1 MAQVFDELRVHD
13 HTFVVGDV
21 GAFEKPAQ
29 GLSDRRFRNAILPDE
44 QIFQLD
50 ALLERILDGFDQISL
65 PDEAL
70 IDQEIKGTW
79 IDRLVDVSLHDHV
92 DTVHL
97 PAGIGR
103 VRLPRMLTECVLQS
117 LAIRPDKDQS
127 WLIGPSIRVSNRSS
141 TNK

>member
-1 MAQVFDELRVHD
+1 VAQVFDELRVHD

-29 GLSDRRFRNAILPDE
+29 GLSDRRFRNAILLDE

-50 ALLERILDGFDQISL
+50 ALLERILDGFDQFSL

-70 IDQEIKGTW
+70 IDEEIKGAW

-92 DTVHL
+92 DTVH
-97 PAGIGR
+97 PACRDTPSEAPADVGR
-103 VRLPRMLTECVLQS
+103 VCAPVFGGTPGQ
-117 LAIRPDKDQS
+117 
-127 WLIGPSIRVSNRSS
+127 GPVTGDRSEY
-141 TNK
+141 TGLEPILNE

>member
-1 MAQVFDELRVHD
+1 VAQVFDELRVHD
-13 HTFVVGDV
+13 HTFVVGNV

-92 DTVHL
+92 ATVH
-97 PAGIGR
+97 PAGRDMPSQAPGDVGR
-103 VRLPRMLTECVLQS
+103 VCAPVFGGTPGQVPVMG
-117 LAIRPDKDQS
+117 D
-127 WLIGPSIRVSNRSS
+127 RSEY
-141 TNK
+141 TGLEPILNE